1 MGRSKEG
8 FSLFGIFDRTNSII
22 GRKLLKEWM
31 LKPLKNKELIENR
44 LTTVEY
50 LLNHIEMSNEI
61 KKLLKGIKDI
71 PGILLRIKLVK
82 WNYNDWINLYN
93 LLNQSNQI
101 KEIVKLFYYINDN
114 NNNNN
119 IEIFNRIINIMN
131 EEIIELQNQFEIIFD
146 IESSKESKQLIINE
160 GYNTELDN
168 LRNNYNNIDTFLIS
182 ITEEEKLRLNDINFN
197 GNYKYLPQRNYII
210 YIYIYSWIFIRISI
224 KR

>member
-31 LKPLKNKELIENR
+31 LKPLKNKKLIDNR
-44 LTTVEY
+44 LITLEY
-50 LLNHIEMSNEI
+50 LLNHVEMSNEI

-101 KEIVKLFYYINDN
+101 KGIVKLFYND
-114 NNNNN
+114 NNN

-131 EEIIELQNQFEIIFD
+131 EEIIELQNQFEIVFD
-146 IESSKESKQLIINE
+146 IESSKESKQLIISEN
-160 GYNTELDN
+160 YNNELDT
-168 LRNNYNNIDTFLIS
+168 LRNNYDNIDAFLIS

-197 GNYKYLPQRNYII
+197 GNYKYLPQRNY
-210 YIYIYSWIFIRISI
+210 F
-224 KR
+224 

>member
-31 LKPLKNKELIENR
+31 LKPFKNKKLIDNR
-44 LTTVEY
+44 LITLEY
-50 LLNHIEMSNEI
+50 LLNHVEMSNEI

-101 KEIVKLFYYINDN
+101 KEIVKLFYND
-114 NNNNN
+114 NNN

-131 EEIIELQNQFEIIFD
+131 EEIIELQNQFEIVFD
-146 IESSKESKQLIINE
+146 IESSKESKQLIISEN
-160 GYNTELDN
+160 YNNELDI
-168 LRNNYNNIDTFLIS
+168 LRNNYDNIDAFLIS

-197 GNYKYLPQRNYII
+197 GNYKYLPQRNY
-210 YIYIYSWIFIRISI
+210 F
-224 KR
+224 